1 MAKYNHDK
9 PKNHTVP
16 SCGVVFEIG
25 IASSLA
31 LHHCVRWL
39 EPWKSIKKKKSTL
52 SAGFEPARGD
62 PNGFLVHRLNHSATT
77 TAMSL
82 WLSWSWK

>member
-31 LHHCVRWL
+31 LHHGVRWL
-39 EPWKSIKKKKSTL
+39 EPWKSIKKKVRCRQDSNL
-52 SAGFEPARGD
+52 RGETPMD
-62 PNGFLVHRLNHSATT
+62 F
-77 TAMSL
+77 
-82 WLSWSWK
+82 